1 MEAITAYDQTLAS
14 REFQFLENIR
24 LDTKRNETS
33 ALNHVRRERD
43 EHWEGVVAEKEV
55 ALAQEKAENVA
66 ALAQEK
72 AEKAALAQEL
82 AKLKSQLATK

>member
-33 ALNHVRRERD
+33 ALNHVRREVTQKVTQ
-43 EHWEGVVAEKEV
+43 HWEGVVAQKDQLI
-55 ALAQEKAENVA
+55 ADLMQ
-66 ALAQEK
+66 
-72 AEKAALAQEL
+72 
-82 AKLKSQLATK
+82 QLATSNNS